1 MKLIFIFLFFILF
14 ISQVS
19 ALGVLE
25 TPRIGLN
32 LNLTERDSIE
42 TIIKVFNPTNETINV
57 TLIPQEFIN
66 LKTDKVVEISVFLL
80 PKNYLLKPNQTQE
93 SKIILT
99 PKNSGEYGGI
109 ISVVFKKSNSEQK
122 TTLNSVIQINVFND
136 KEGLSQQIIILIV
149 ILGII
154 SVLVVGV
161 CHCSEECKEAWE

>member
-99 PKNSGEYGGI
+99 PKNSGEYEGI